1 MVAKT
6 KIIQI
11 GNSVGVVLPK
21 EALTLLRAEKGDML
35 FLSQT
40 ANGVSLT
47 AYDPEVEQQIEA
59 GREFMRD
66 YRDTLRALA
75 K

>member
-1 MVAKT
+1 MLGKA

-21 EALTLLRAEKGDML
+21 EALAVLNAGKGDTL
-35 FLSQT
+35 TLSRT
-40 ANGVSLT
+40 ADGLKLS
-47 AYDPEVEQQIEA
+47 AFDPEVDEQIEA
-59 GREFMRD
+59 GREFMRE

>member
-1 MVAKT
+1 MAAKT